1 LSAVLLCDKVKNGRN
16 SPFFFL
22 LAAGILDDDSEV
34 NYSLNYLE
42 VKILG
47 GYKLFMKGEIVSV
60 KGNKE
65 GLQIICN
72 EKSLWSDIIA
82 EIKKRLTGENAHFFT
97 GASAVVDIGDRFLST
112 EEVSALWEAF
122 KECGL
127 KVKSIKT
134 NTKKELSSKK
144 LSSTFQKGEIQRKF
158 SLKGRDL
165 SAPEYITQKP
175 LFIIKKN
182 VRSGQNITFDG
193 NVLIFGDVNPGAEI
207 IASGFIMVMGYLRG
221 IAHAGALGDA
231 KAWVMSLRLQP
242 TQLRIA
248 NCITRAPDEEPQ
260 EPEVA
265 SIHDGVIVCETIE
278 NFGKYYEFNG
288 GI

>member
-1 LSAVLLCDKVKNGRN
+1 
-16 SPFFFL
+16 
-22 LAAGILDDDSEV
+22 
-34 NYSLNYLE
+34 
-42 VKILG
+42 
-47 GYKLFMKGEIVSV
+47 MKAEIVTV

-72 EKSLWSDIIA
+72 EKASWNEIIK
-82 EIKKRLTGENAHFFT
+82 EIKCRLTGENAGFFE

-112 EEVSALWEAF
+112 EEVSTLWEVV

-127 KVKSIKT
+127 TVRSIKT
-134 NTKKELSSKK
+134 NTKRELTPTVKK
-144 LSSTFQKGEIQRKF
+144 GQHQAKSLVKGKNLSDT
-158 SLKGRDL
+158 
-165 SAPEYITQKP
+165 EYVTEKS

-193 NVLIFGDVNPGAEI
+193 NVLVFGDVNPGAEI

-221 IAHAGALGDA
+221 IAHAGALGDE
-231 KAWVMSLRLQP
+231 KAWVLALRLQP

-265 SIHDGVIVCETIE
+265 SIHEGVIVCESIE